1 MLKKKILLGVTG
13 SIAAYKAAELI
24 RLLRKNNFYV
34 QVVLTKSA
42 KQFVT
47 PLTLQALSGNP
58 VLENIWEPTEGNG
71 MEHINLARTAD
82 LILIAPASGNFIA
95 KLANGLADDLL
106 TNLCLAR
113 SSSLLLAPAMNVEM
127 FNNSAT
133 QRNIET
139 IKKDGIVIS
148 GPDSGE
154 QACGEIG
161 FGRLIN
167 FESMML
173 DIKKI
178 MSPQIFSNKK
188 ILISSGATLEK
199 IDEARAITNLSS
211 GLMGFNLAKM
221 AYTMGAE
228 VTVISGHSNYEFP
241 TCIKTVKAM
250 NHDEMSH
257 SITSHI
263 KKNDIY
269 ISAAAISDYKPNY
282 TKGKIKKESE
292 NISLELT
299 KTKDILS
306 HIGKDFSHKLVVG
319 FAAESENLIENARN
333 KLVSKNLDII
343 VGNEIKHSMGK
354 TRAKMV
360 IIDQYE
366 ERYLP
371 EAEKE
376 EQSRI
381 ILEHIFKFFTRVKA
395 YDTIN

>member
-24 RLLRKNNFYV
+24 RLLRKNNFFV

-58 VLENIWEPTEGNG
+58 VLENMWEPTEGNG

-113 SSSLLLAPAMNVEM
+113 SCPLLVAPAMNVEM
-127 FNNSAT
+127 FNNTAT

-139 IKKDGIVIS
+139 IKNDGIVIS

-178 MSPQIFSNKK
+178 ISPQIFSNKK

-211 GLMGFNLAKM
+211 GLMGLNLAKM

-241 TCIKTVKAM
+241 PCINTIRAI
-250 NHDEMSH
+250 NHDEMSN

-263 KKNDIY
+263 EKNDIY

-282 TKGKIKKESE
+282 TEGKIKKESE

-306 HIGKDFSHKLVVG
+306 HIGKDFSHKIVVG
-319 FAAESENLIENARN
+319 FAAESENLIKNARN

-366 ERYLP
+366 ERCLP

-381 ILEHIFKFFTRVKA
+381 ILEHIFKFFTRVKTH
-395 YDTIN
+395 DTIN

>member
-13 SIAAYKAAELI
+13 SIAAYKTAELV
-24 RLLRKNNFYV
+24 RLLRKNNFFV
-34 QVVLTKSA
+34 QVILTKSA

-58 VLENIWEPTEGNG
+58 VLENMWEPTEGNG
-71 MEHINLARTAD
+71 MEHINLTRTAD
-82 LILIAPASGNFIA
+82 LLLIAPASGNFIA

-113 SSSLLLAPAMNVEM
+113 SCPLLVAPAMNVEM
-127 FNNSAT
+127 FNNIAT

-139 IKKDGIVIS
+139 IKNDGIILS

-154 QACGEIG
+154 QACGEVG

-178 MSPQIFSNKK
+178 ISSQIFLNKK

-211 GLMGFNLAKM
+211 GLMGLNLAKM

-241 TCIKTVKAM
+241 PCIKTIKAM
-250 NHDEMSH
+250 NHNEMNK
-257 SITSHI
+257 SIISYI
-263 KKNDIY
+263 EKNDIY

-282 TKGKIKKESE
+282 IKGKIKKGNE
-292 NISLELT
+292 NISLELK

-306 HIGKDFSHKLVVG
+306 YIGKNFGHKLVVG
-319 FAAESENLIENARN
+319 FAAESENLIENARK
-333 KLVSKNLDII
+333 KLILKNLDII
-343 VGNEIKHSMGK
+343 IANEIKHSMGK
-354 TRAKMV
+354 TKAKMV

-366 ERYLP
+366 DRYLP

-376 EQSRI
+376 VQSKI
-381 ILEHIFKFFTRVKA
+381 ILEHIFKLSSRLKDH
-395 YDTIN
+395 DTIN

>member
-1 MLKKKILLGVTG
+1 M
-13 SIAAYKAAELI
+13 
-24 RLLRKNNFYV
+24 
-34 QVVLTKSA
+34 
-42 KQFVT
+42 
-47 PLTLQALSGNP
+47 
-58 VLENIWEPTEGNG
+58 WEPTEGNG

-113 SSSLLLAPAMNVEM
+113 SCPLLVAPAMNVEM
-127 FNNSAT
+127 FNNTAT

-139 IKKDGIVIS
+139 IKNDGIVIS

-154 QACGEIG
+154 QACGEVG

-178 MSPQIFSNKK
+178 ISPQIFSNKK

-199 IDEARAITNLSS
+199 IDEARAITNLST
-211 GLMGFNLAKM
+211 GLMGLNLAKM

-241 TCIKTVKAM
+241 PCIKTLKAM

-257 SITSHI
+257 SITSNI
-263 KKNDIY
+263 EKNDIY

-282 TKGKIKKESE
+282 TEGKIKKESE

-306 HIGKDFSHKLVVG
+306 HIGKDFSHKIVVG
-319 FAAESENLIENARN
+319 FAAESENLIKNARN

-366 ERYLP
+366 ERCLP

-381 ILEHIFKFFTRVKA
+381 ILEHIFKFFTRVKTH
-395 YDTIN
+395 DTIN

>member
-13 SIAAYKAAELI
+13 SIAAYKTAELV
-24 RLLRKNNFYV
+24 RLLRKNNFFV
-34 QVVLTKSA
+34 QVILTKSA

-58 VLENIWEPTEGNG
+58 VLENMWEPMEGNG
-71 MEHINLARTAD
+71 MEHINLTRTAD
-82 LILIAPASGNFIA
+82 LLLIAPASGNFIA

-113 SSSLLLAPAMNVEM
+113 SCPLLVAPAMNVEM
-127 FNNSAT
+127 FNNIAT

-139 IKKDGIVIS
+139 IKNDGIVLS

-154 QACGEIG
+154 QACGEVG

-178 MSPQIFSNKK
+178 ISSQIFLNKK

-211 GLMGFNLAKM
+211 GLMGLNLAKM

-241 TCIKTVKAM
+241 PCIKTIKAV
-250 NHDEMSH
+250 NHDEMNK
-257 SITSHI
+257 SITSNI
-263 KKNDIY
+263 EKNDIY

-282 TKGKIKKESE
+282 IKGKIKKGNE
-292 NISLELT
+292 NISLELK

-306 HIGKDFSHKLVVG
+306 YIGKNFGHKLVVG
-319 FAAESENLIENARN
+319 FAAESENLIENARK
-333 KLVSKNLDII
+333 KLVLKNLDII
-343 VGNEIKHSMGK
+343 IANEIKHSMGK
-354 TRAKMV
+354 TKAKMV

-366 ERYLP
+366 DRYLP

-376 EQSRI
+376 VQSKI
-381 ILEHIFKFFTRVKA
+381 ILEHIFKISSRLKDH
-395 YDTIN
+395 DTIN

>member
-13 SIAAYKAAELI
+13 SIAAYKTAELI
-24 RLLRKNNFYV
+24 RLLRKHNFFV
-34 QVVLTKSA
+34 QVILTKSA

-58 VLENIWEPTEGNG
+58 VLENMWEPTEGNG
-71 MEHINLARTAD
+71 MEHINLTRTAD
-82 LILIAPASGNFIA
+82 LLLIAPASGNFIA

-113 SSSLLLAPAMNVEM
+113 SCPLLVAPAMNVEM
-127 FNNSAT
+127 FNNIAT

-139 IKKDGIVIS
+139 IKNDGIVLS

-154 QACGEIG
+154 QACGEVG

-178 MSPQIFSNKK
+178 ISSQIFLNKK

-211 GLMGFNLAKM
+211 GLMGLNLAKM

-241 TCIKTVKAM
+241 PCIKTIKAV
-250 NHDEMSH
+250 NHDEMNK
-257 SITSHI
+257 SITSYI
-263 KKNDIY
+263 EKNDIY

-282 TKGKIKKESE
+282 IKGKIKKENE
-292 NISLELT
+292 NISLELK

-306 HIGKDFSHKLVVG
+306 YIGKNFGHKLVVG
-319 FAAESENLIENARN
+319 FAAESENLIENARR
-333 KLVSKNLDII
+333 KLVLKNLDII
-343 VGNEIKHSMGK
+343 IANEIKHSMGK
-354 TRAKMV
+354 TKAKMV

-366 ERYLP
+366 DRYLP

-376 EQSRI
+376 VQSKI
-381 ILEHIFKFFTRVKA
+381 ILEHIFKLSSRLKDH
-395 YDTIN
+395 DTIN

>member
-13 SIAAYKAAELI
+13 SIAAYKTAELV
-24 RLLRKNNFYV
+24 RLLRKNNFFV
-34 QVVLTKSA
+34 QVILTKSA

-58 VLENIWEPTEGNG
+58 VLENMWEPTEGNG
-71 MEHINLARTAD
+71 MEHINLTRTAD
-82 LILIAPASGNFIA
+82 LLLIAPASGNFIA

-113 SSSLLLAPAMNVEM
+113 SCPLLVAPAMNVEM
-127 FNNSAT
+127 FNNIAT

-139 IKKDGIVIS
+139 IKNDGIILS

-154 QACGEIG
+154 QACGEVG

-178 MSPQIFSNKK
+178 ISSQIFLNKK

-211 GLMGFNLAKM
+211 GLMGLNLAKM

-241 TCIKTVKAM
+241 PCIKTIKAM
-250 NHDEMSH
+250 NHDEMNK
-257 SITSHI
+257 SITSNI
-263 KKNDIY
+263 EKNDIY

-282 TKGKIKKESE
+282 IKGKIKKENE
-292 NISLELT
+292 NISLELK

-306 HIGKDFSHKLVVG
+306 YIGKNFGHKLVVG
-319 FAAESENLIENARN
+319 FAAESENLIENARK
-333 KLVSKNLDII
+333 KLVLKNLDII
-343 VGNEIKHSMGK
+343 IANEIKHSMGK
-354 TRAKMV
+354 TKAKMV

-366 ERYLP
+366 DRYLP

-376 EQSRI
+376 VQSKI
-381 ILEHIFKFFTRVKA
+381 ILEHIFKLSSRVKDHDA
-395 YDTIN
+395 IN

>member
-13 SIAAYKAAELI
+13 SIAAYKTAELV
-24 RLLRKNNFYV
+24 RLLRKNNFFV
-34 QVVLTKSA
+34 QVILTKSA

-58 VLENIWEPTEGNG
+58 VLENMWEPMEGNG
-71 MEHINLARTAD
+71 MEHINLTRTAD
-82 LILIAPASGNFIA
+82 LLLVAPASGNFIA

-113 SSSLLLAPAMNVEM
+113 SCPLLVAPAMNVEM
-127 FNNSAT
+127 FNNIAT

-139 IKKDGIVIS
+139 IKNDGIVLS

-154 QACGEIG
+154 QACGEVG

-178 MSPQIFSNKK
+178 ISSQIFLNKK

-211 GLMGFNLAKM
+211 GLMGLNLAKM

-241 TCIKTVKAM
+241 PCIKTIKAT
-250 NHDEMSH
+250 NHDEMNK
-257 SITSHI
+257 SITSNI
-263 KKNDIY
+263 ERNDIY

-282 TKGKIKKESE
+282 IKGKIKKENE
-292 NISLELT
+292 NISLELK

-306 HIGKDFSHKLVVG
+306 YIGKNFGHKLVVG
-319 FAAESENLIENARN
+319 FAAESENLIENARK
-333 KLVSKNLDII
+333 KLVLKNLDII
-343 VGNEIKHSMGK
+343 IANEIKHSMGK
-354 TRAKMV
+354 TKAKMV

-366 ERYLP
+366 DRYLP

-376 EQSRI
+376 VQSKI
-381 ILEHIFKFFTRVKA
+381 ILEHIFKLSSRLKDH
-395 YDTIN
+395 DTIN

>member
-13 SIAAYKAAELI
+13 SIAAYKTAELI
-24 RLLRKNNFYV
+24 RLLRKNNFFV
-34 QVVLTKSA
+34 QVILTKSA

-58 VLENIWEPTEGNG
+58 VLENMWEPTEGNG
-71 MEHINLARTAD
+71 MEHINLTRTAD
-82 LILIAPASGNFIA
+82 LLLIAPASGNFIA

-113 SSSLLLAPAMNVEM
+113 SCPLLVAPAMNVEM
-127 FNNSAT
+127 FNNIAT

-139 IKKDGIVIS
+139 IKNDGIILS

-154 QACGEIG
+154 QACGEVG

-178 MSPQIFSNKK
+178 ISSQIFLNKK

-211 GLMGFNLAKM
+211 GLMGLSLAKM

-228 VTVISGHSNYEFP
+228 VTVISGRSNYEFP
-241 TCIKTVKAM
+241 PCIKTIKATNHYEM
-250 NHDEMSH
+250 NK
-257 SITSHI
+257 SITSNI
-263 KKNDIY
+263 ERNDIY

-282 TKGKIKKESE
+282 IKGKIKKENE
-292 NISLELT
+292 NISLELK

-306 HIGKDFSHKLVVG
+306 YIGKNFGHKLVVG
-319 FAAESENLIENARN
+319 FAAESENLIENARK

-343 VGNEIKHSMGK
+343 IANEIKHTMGK
-354 TRAKMV
+354 SKAKMV

-366 ERYLP
+366 DRYLP
-371 EAEKE
+371 VAEKE
-376 EQSRI
+376 VQSKI
-381 ILEHIFKFFTRVKA
+381 ILEHIFKLSSRVKNH
-395 YDTIN
+395 DTIN

>member
-13 SIAAYKAAELI
+13 SVAAYKTAELV
-24 RLLRKNNFYV
+24 RLLRKNNFFV
-34 QVVLTKSA
+34 QVILTKSA

-58 VLENIWEPTEGNG
+58 VLENMWEPMEGNG
-71 MEHINLARTAD
+71 MEHINLTRTAD
-82 LILIAPASGNFIA
+82 LLLVAPASGNFIA

-113 SSSLLLAPAMNVEM
+113 SCPLLVAPAMNVEM
-127 FNNSAT
+127 FNNIAT

-139 IKKDGIVIS
+139 IKNDGIVLS

-154 QACGEIG
+154 QACGEVG

-178 MSPQIFSNKK
+178 ISSQIFLNKK
-188 ILISSGATLEK
+188 ILISSGATIEK

-211 GLMGFNLAKM
+211 GLMGLNLAKM

-241 TCIKTVKAM
+241 PCIKTIKAV
-250 NHDEMSH
+250 NHDEMNK
-257 SITSHI
+257 SITSNI
-263 KKNDIY
+263 EKNDIY

-282 TKGKIKKESE
+282 IKGKIKKENE
-292 NISLELT
+292 NISLELK

-306 HIGKDFSHKLVVG
+306 YIGKNFGHKLVVG
-319 FAAESENLIENARN
+319 FAAESENLIENARR
-333 KLVSKNLDII
+333 KLVLKNLDII
-343 VGNEIKHSMGK
+343 IANEIKHSMGK
-354 TRAKMV
+354 TKAKMV

-366 ERYLP
+366 DRYLP

-376 EQSRI
+376 VQSKI
-381 ILEHIFKFFTRVKA
+381 ILEHIFKLSSRVKDHDA
-395 YDTIN
+395 IN

>member
-24 RLLRKNNFYV
+24 RLLRKNNFFV

-58 VLENIWEPTEGNG
+58 VLENMWEPTEGNG

-106 TNLCLAR
+106 TNLCLAK
-113 SSSLLLAPAMNVEM
+113 SCPLLVAPAMNVEM
-127 FNNSAT
+127 FNNKAT

-139 IKKDGIVIS
+139 IKNDGIGIS

-154 QACGEIG
+154 QACGEVG

-167 FESMML
+167 FESIML
-173 DIKKI
+173 DIIKI

-211 GLMGFNLAKM
+211 GLMGLNLAKM

-241 TCIKTVKAM
+241 SCINTIKAI
-250 NHDEMSH
+250 NHDEMSN

-263 KKNDIY
+263 EKNDIY
-269 ISAAAISDYKPNY
+269 ISAAAISDYKPNF
-282 TKGKIKKESE
+282 TEGKIKKESE
-292 NISLELT
+292 KISLELT

-371 EAEKE
+371 EAEKG

-381 ILEHIFKFFTRVKA
+381 ILEYIFKFFTRVKTH
-395 YDTIN
+395 DTIN

>member
-13 SIAAYKAAELI
+13 SVAAYKTAELV
-24 RLLRKNNFYV
+24 RLLRKNNFFV
-34 QVVLTKSA
+34 QVILTKSA

-58 VLENIWEPTEGNG
+58 VLENMWESMEGNG
-71 MEHINLARTAD
+71 MEHINLTRTAD
-82 LILIAPASGNFIA
+82 LLLVAPASGNFIA

-113 SSSLLLAPAMNVEM
+113 SCPLLVAPAMNVEM
-127 FNNSAT
+127 FNNIAT

-139 IKKDGIVIS
+139 IKNDGIVLS

-154 QACGEIG
+154 QACGEVG

-178 MSPQIFSNKK
+178 ISSQIFLNKK
-188 ILISSGATLEK
+188 ILISSGATIEK

-211 GLMGFNLAKM
+211 GLMGLNLAKM

-241 TCIKTVKAM
+241 PCIKTIKAV
-250 NHDEMSH
+250 NHDEMNK
-257 SITSHI
+257 SITSNI
-263 KKNDIY
+263 EKNDIY

-282 TKGKIKKESE
+282 IKGKIKKENE
-292 NISLELT
+292 NISLELK

-306 HIGKDFSHKLVVG
+306 YIGKNFGHKLVVG
-319 FAAESENLIENARN
+319 FAAESENLIENARR
-333 KLVSKNLDII
+333 KLVLKNLDII
-343 VGNEIKHSMGK
+343 IANEIKHSMGK
-354 TRAKMV
+354 TKAKMV

-366 ERYLP
+366 DRYLP

-376 EQSRI
+376 VQSKI
-381 ILEHIFKFFTRVKA
+381 ILEHIFKLSSRVKNHDA
-395 YDTIN
+395 IN

>member
-13 SIAAYKAAELI
+13 SVAAYKTAELV
-24 RLLRKNNFYV
+24 RLLRKNNFFV
-34 QVVLTKSA
+34 QVILTKSA

-58 VLENIWEPTEGNG
+58 VLENMWEPTEGNG
-71 MEHINLARTAD
+71 MEHINLTRTAD
-82 LILIAPASGNFIA
+82 LLLIAPASGNFVA

-113 SSSLLLAPAMNVEM
+113 SCPLLVAPAMNVEM
-127 FNNSAT
+127 FNNIAT

-139 IKKDGIVIS
+139 IKNDGIVLS

-154 QACGEIG
+154 QACGEVG

-178 MSPQIFSNKK
+178 ISSQIFLNKK
-188 ILISSGATLEK
+188 ILISSGATIEK

-211 GLMGFNLAKM
+211 GLMGLNLAKM

-241 TCIKTVKAM
+241 PCIKTIKAV
-250 NHDEMSH
+250 NHDEMNK
-257 SITSHI
+257 SITSNI
-263 KKNDIY
+263 ERNDIY

-282 TKGKIKKESE
+282 IKGKIKKENE
-292 NISLELT
+292 NISLELK

-306 HIGKDFSHKLVVG
+306 YIGKNFGHKLVVG
-319 FAAESENLIENARN
+319 FAAESENLIENARR
-333 KLVSKNLDII
+333 KLVLKNLDII
-343 VGNEIKHSMGK
+343 IANEIKHSMGK
-354 TRAKMV
+354 TKAKMV

-366 ERYLP
+366 DRYLP

-376 EQSRI
+376 VQSKI
-381 ILEHIFKFFTRVKA
+381 ILEHIFKLSSRVKNHDA
-395 YDTIN
+395 IN

>member
-13 SIAAYKAAELI
+13 SIAAYKTAELI
-24 RLLRKNNFYV
+24 RLLRKNNFFV
-34 QVVLTKSA
+34 QVILTKSA

-58 VLENIWEPTEGNG
+58 VLENMWEPMEGNG
-71 MEHINLARTAD
+71 MEHINLTRTAD
-82 LILIAPASGNFIA
+82 LLLVAPASGNFIA

-113 SSSLLLAPAMNVEM
+113 SCPLLVAPAMNVEM
-127 FNNSAT
+127 FNNIAT

-139 IKKDGIVIS
+139 IKNDGIVLS

-154 QACGEIG
+154 QACGEVG

-178 MSPQIFSNKK
+178 ISSQIFLNKK

-211 GLMGFNLAKM
+211 GLMGLNLAKM

-241 TCIKTVKAM
+241 PCIKTIKATNHYEM
-250 NHDEMSH
+250 NK
-257 SITSHI
+257 SITSNI
-263 KKNDIY
+263 ERNDIY

-282 TKGKIKKESE
+282 IKGKIKKENE
-292 NISLELT
+292 NISLELK

-306 HIGKDFSHKLVVG
+306 YIGKNFGHKLVVG
-319 FAAESENLIENARN
+319 FAAESENLIENARK
-333 KLVSKNLDII
+333 KLVLKNLDII
-343 VGNEIKHSMGK
+343 IANEIKHSMGK
-354 TRAKMV
+354 TKAKMV

-366 ERYLP
+366 DRYLP

-376 EQSRI
+376 VQSKI
-381 ILEHIFKFFTRVKA
+381 ILEHIFNFSSRVKDH
-395 YDTIN
+395 DTIN

>member
-1 MLKKKILLGVTG
+1 MLKKKILLGITG
-13 SIAAYKAAELI
+13 SIAAYKTAELI
-24 RLLRKNNFYV
+24 RLLRKNNFFV
-34 QVVLTKSA
+34 QVILTKSA

-58 VLENIWEPTEGNG
+58 VLENMWEPMEGNG
-71 MEHINLARTAD
+71 MEHINLTRTAD
-82 LILIAPASGNFIA
+82 LLLVAPASGNFIA

-113 SSSLLLAPAMNVEM
+113 SCPLLVAPAMNVEM
-127 FNNSAT
+127 FNNIAT

-139 IKKDGIVIS
+139 IKNDGIVLS

-154 QACGEIG
+154 QACGEVG

-178 MSPQIFSNKK
+178 ISSQIFLNKK

-211 GLMGFNLAKM
+211 GLMGLNLAKM

-241 TCIKTVKAM
+241 PCIKTIKAT
-250 NHDEMSH
+250 NHDEMNK
-257 SITSHI
+257 SITSNI
-263 KKNDIY
+263 EKNDIY

-282 TKGKIKKESE
+282 IKGKIKKENE
-292 NISLELT
+292 NISLELK

-306 HIGKDFSHKLVVG
+306 YIGKNFGHKLVVG
-319 FAAESENLIENARN
+319 FAAESENLIENARR
-333 KLVSKNLDII
+333 KLVLKNLDII
-343 VGNEIKHSMGK
+343 IANEIKHSMGK
-354 TRAKMV
+354 TKAKMV

-366 ERYLP
+366 DRYLP

-376 EQSRI
+376 VQSKI
-381 ILEHIFKFFTRVKA
+381 ILEHIFKLSSRL
-395 YDTIN
+395 

>member
-13 SIAAYKAAELI
+13 SIAAYKTAELV
-24 RLLRKNNFYV
+24 RLLRKNNFFV
-34 QVVLTKSA
+34 QVILTKSA

-58 VLENIWEPTEGNG
+58 VLENMWEPTEGNG
-71 MEHINLARTAD
+71 MEHINLTRTAD
-82 LILIAPASGNFIA
+82 LLLIAPASGNFIA

-113 SSSLLLAPAMNVEM
+113 SCPLLVAPAMNVEM
-127 FNNSAT
+127 FNNIAT

-139 IKKDGIVIS
+139 IKNDGIVLS

-154 QACGEIG
+154 QACGEVG

-178 MSPQIFSNKK
+178 ISSQIFLNKK
-188 ILISSGATLEK
+188 ILISSGATIEK

-211 GLMGFNLAKM
+211 GLMGLSLAKM

-241 TCIKTVKAM
+241 PCIKTIKAV
-250 NHDEMSH
+250 NHDEMNK
-257 SITSHI
+257 SITSNI
-263 KKNDIY
+263 EKNDIY

-282 TKGKIKKESE
+282 IKGKIKKENE
-292 NISLELT
+292 NISLELK

-306 HIGKDFSHKLVVG
+306 YIGKNFGHKLVVG
-319 FAAESENLIENARN
+319 FAAESENLIENARK
-333 KLVSKNLDII
+333 KLVLKNLDII
-343 VGNEIKHSMGK
+343 IANEIKHSMGK
-354 TRAKMV
+354 TKAKMV

-366 ERYLP
+366 DRYLP

-376 EQSRI
+376 VQSKI
-381 ILEHIFKFFTRVKA
+381 ILEHIFKLSSRVKDHDA
-395 YDTIN
+395 IN

>member
-24 RLLRKNNFYV
+24 RLLRKNNFFV

-58 VLENIWEPTEGNG
+58 VLENMWEPTEGNG

-82 LILIAPASGNFIA
+82 LILIAPSSGNFIA

-113 SSSLLLAPAMNVEM
+113 SCPLLVAPAMNVEM
-127 FNNSAT
+127 FNNEAT

-139 IKKDGIVIS
+139 IKNDGIVIS

-178 MSPQIFSNKK
+178 ISPQIFSNKK

-211 GLMGFNLAKM
+211 GLMGLNLAKM

-241 TCIKTVKAM
+241 SCIKTLKAM

-263 KKNDIY
+263 EKNDIY

-282 TKGKIKKESE
+282 TEGKIKKGSE

-306 HIGKDFSHKLVVG
+306 HIGKDFSHKIVVG
-319 FAAESENLIENARN
+319 FAAESENLIKNARN

-366 ERYLP
+366 ERCLP

-381 ILEHIFKFFTRVKA
+381 ILEHIFKFFTRVKTH
-395 YDTIN
+395 DTIN

>member
-13 SIAAYKAAELI
+13 SVAAYKTAELV
-24 RLLRKNNFYV
+24 RLLRKNNFFV
-34 QVVLTKSA
+34 QVILTKSA

-58 VLENIWEPTEGNG
+58 VLENMWEPTEGNG
-71 MEHINLARTAD
+71 MEHINLTRTAD
-82 LILIAPASGNFIA
+82 LLLIAPASGNFIA

-113 SSSLLLAPAMNVEM
+113 SCPLLVAPAMNVEM
-127 FNNSAT
+127 FNNIAT

-139 IKKDGIVIS
+139 IKNDGIVLS

-154 QACGEIG
+154 QACGEVG

-178 MSPQIFSNKK
+178 ISSQIFLNKK

-211 GLMGFNLAKM
+211 GLMGLNLAKM

-241 TCIKTVKAM
+241 PCIKTIKAV
-250 NHDEMSH
+250 NHDEMNK
-257 SITSHI
+257 SITSNI
-263 KKNDIY
+263 ERNDIY

-282 TKGKIKKESE
+282 IKGKIKKENE
-292 NISLELT
+292 NISLELK

-306 HIGKDFSHKLVVG
+306 YIGKNFGHKLVVG
-319 FAAESENLIENARN
+319 FAAESENLIENARR
-333 KLVSKNLDII
+333 KLVLKNLDII
-343 VGNEIKHSMGK
+343 IANEIKHSMGK
-354 TRAKMV
+354 TKAKMV

-366 ERYLP
+366 DRYLP

-376 EQSRI
+376 VQSKI
-381 ILEHIFKFFTRVKA
+381 ILEHIFKLSSRVKDHDA
-395 YDTIN
+395 IN

>member
-24 RLLRKNNFYV
+24 RLLHKNNFFV

-58 VLENIWEPTEGNG
+58 VLENMWEPTEGNG

-82 LILIAPASGNFIA
+82 LILIAPSSSNFIA

-113 SSSLLLAPAMNVEM
+113 SCPLLVAPAMNVEM
-127 FNNSAT
+127 FNNAAT

-154 QACGEIG
+154 QACGEVG

-167 FESMML
+167 FESIML

-178 MSPQIFSNKK
+178 ISPQIFSNKK

-211 GLMGFNLAKM
+211 GLMGLNLAKM

-241 TCIKTVKAM
+241 PCINTIRAI
-250 NHDEMSH
+250 NHDEMSN

-263 KKNDIY
+263 EKNDIY
-269 ISAAAISDYKPNY
+269 ISAAAISDYKPNF
-282 TKGKIKKESE
+282 TEGKIKKGSE
-292 NISLELT
+292 KISLELT

-366 ERYLP
+366 ERCLP

-381 ILEHIFKFFTRVKA
+381 ILEHIFKFFTRVKTH
-395 YDTIN
+395 DTIN

>member
-24 RLLRKNNFYV
+24 RLLRKNNFFV

-58 VLENIWEPTEGNG
+58 VLENMWEPTEGNG

-95 KLANGLADDLL
+95 KLAHGLADDLL

-113 SSSLLLAPAMNVEM
+113 SCPLLVAPAMNVEM
-127 FNNSAT
+127 FNNTAT

-139 IKKDGIVIS
+139 IKNDGIVIS

-154 QACGEIG
+154 QACGEVG

-178 MSPQIFSNKK
+178 ISPQIFSNKK

-211 GLMGFNLAKM
+211 GLMGLNLAKM

-241 TCIKTVKAM
+241 SCIKTLKAM

-257 SITSHI
+257 SITSNI
-263 KKNDIY
+263 EKNDIY

-282 TKGKIKKESE
+282 TEGKIKKESE

-306 HIGKDFSHKLVVG
+306 HIGKDFSHKIVVG
-319 FAAESENLIENARN
+319 FAAESENLIKNARN

-366 ERYLP
+366 ERCLP

-381 ILEHIFKFFTRVKA
+381 ILEHIFKFFTRVKTH
-395 YDTIN
+395 DTIN

>member
-13 SIAAYKAAELI
+13 SIAAYKTAELI
-24 RLLRKNNFYV
+24 RLLRKNNFFV
-34 QVVLTKSA
+34 QVILTKSA

-58 VLENIWEPTEGNG
+58 VLENMWEPTEGNG
-71 MEHINLARTAD
+71 MEHINLTRTAD
-82 LILIAPASGNFIA
+82 LLLIAPASGNFIA

-113 SSSLLLAPAMNVEM
+113 SCPVLVAPAMNVEM
-127 FNNSAT
+127 FNNIAT

-139 IKKDGIVIS
+139 IKNDGIVLS

-154 QACGEIG
+154 QACGEVG

-178 MSPQIFSNKK
+178 ISSQIFLNKK

-211 GLMGFNLAKM
+211 GLMGLNLAKM

-241 TCIKTVKAM
+241 PCIKTIKAV
-250 NHDEMSH
+250 NHDEMNK
-257 SITSHI
+257 SITSNI
-263 KKNDIY
+263 EKNDIY

-282 TKGKIKKESE
+282 IKGKIKKENE
-292 NISLELT
+292 NISLELK

-306 HIGKDFSHKLVVG
+306 YIGKNFGHKLVVG
-319 FAAESENLIENARN
+319 FAAESENLIENARR
-333 KLVSKNLDII
+333 KLVLKNLDII
-343 VGNEIKHSMGK
+343 IANEIKHSMGK
-354 TRAKMV
+354 TKAKMV

-366 ERYLP
+366 DRYLP

-376 EQSRI
+376 VQSKI
-381 ILEHIFKFFTRVKA
+381 ILEHIFKLSSRLKDH
-395 YDTIN
+395 DTIN

>member
-13 SIAAYKAAELI
+13 SIAAYKTAELV
-24 RLLRKNNFYV
+24 RLLRKNNFFV
-34 QVVLTKSA
+34 QVILTKSA

-58 VLENIWEPTEGNG
+58 VLENMWEPTEGNG
-71 MEHINLARTAD
+71 MEHINLTRTAD
-82 LILIAPASGNFIA
+82 LLLIAPASGNFIA

-113 SSSLLLAPAMNVEM
+113 SCPLLVAPAMNVEM
-127 FNNSAT
+127 FNNIAT

-139 IKKDGIVIS
+139 IKNDGIVLS

-154 QACGEIG
+154 QACGEVG

-178 MSPQIFSNKK
+178 ISSQIFLNKK

-211 GLMGFNLAKM
+211 GLMGLNLAKM

-241 TCIKTVKAM
+241 PCIKTIKAT
-250 NHDEMSH
+250 NHDEMNK
-257 SITSHI
+257 SITSNI
-263 KKNDIY
+263 ERNDIY

-282 TKGKIKKESE
+282 IKGKIKKENE
-292 NISLELT
+292 NISLELK

-306 HIGKDFSHKLVVG
+306 YIGKNFGHKLVVG
-319 FAAESENLIENARN
+319 FAAESENLIENARR
-333 KLVSKNLDII
+333 KLVLKNLDII
-343 VGNEIKHSMGK
+343 IANEIKHSMGK
-354 TRAKMV
+354 TKAKMV

-366 ERYLP
+366 DRYLP

-376 EQSRI
+376 VQSKI
-381 ILEHIFKFFTRVKA
+381 ILEHIFKLSSRVKDHDA
-395 YDTIN
+395 IN

>member
-13 SIAAYKAAELI
+13 SVAAYKTAELV
-24 RLLRKNNFYV
+24 RLLRKNNFFV
-34 QVVLTKSA
+34 QVILTKSA

-58 VLENIWEPTEGNG
+58 VLENMWEPTEGNG
-71 MEHINLARTAD
+71 MEHINLTRTAD
-82 LILIAPASGNFIA
+82 LLLIAPASGNFIA

-113 SSSLLLAPAMNVEM
+113 SCPLLVAPAMNVEM
-127 FNNSAT
+127 FNNIAT

-139 IKKDGIVIS
+139 IKNDGIVLS

-154 QACGEIG
+154 QACGEVG

-178 MSPQIFSNKK
+178 ISSQIFLNKK

-211 GLMGFNLAKM
+211 GLMGLNLAKM

-241 TCIKTVKAM
+241 PCIKTIKAM
-250 NHDEMSH
+250 NHDEMNK
-257 SITSHI
+257 SITSNI
-263 KKNDIY
+263 EKNDIY

-282 TKGKIKKESE
+282 IKGKIKKENE
-292 NISLELT
+292 NISLELK

-306 HIGKDFSHKLVVG
+306 YIGKNFGHKLVVG
-319 FAAESENLIENARN
+319 FAAESENLIENARK
-333 KLVSKNLDII
+333 KLVLKNLDII
-343 VGNEIKHSMGK
+343 IANEIKHSMGK
-354 TRAKMV
+354 TKAKMV

-366 ERYLP
+366 DRYLP

-376 EQSRI
+376 VQSKI
-381 ILEHIFKFFTRVKA
+381 ILEHIFKLSSRVKNHDA
-395 YDTIN
+395 IN

>member
-13 SIAAYKAAELI
+13 SIAAYKTAELV
-24 RLLRKNNFYV
+24 RLLRKNNFFV
-34 QVVLTKSA
+34 QVILTKSA

-58 VLENIWEPTEGNG
+58 VLENMWEPTEGNG
-71 MEHINLARTAD
+71 MEHINLTRTAD
-82 LILIAPASGNFIA
+82 LLLIAPASGNFIA

-113 SSSLLLAPAMNVEM
+113 SCPLLVAPAMNVEM
-127 FNNSAT
+127 FNNIAT

-139 IKKDGIVIS
+139 IKNDGIVLS

-154 QACGEIG
+154 QACGEVG

-178 MSPQIFSNKK
+178 ISSQIFLNKK

-211 GLMGFNLAKM
+211 GLMGLNLAKM

-241 TCIKTVKAM
+241 PCIKTIKAM
-250 NHDEMSH
+250 NHDEMNK
-257 SITSHI
+257 SITSNI
-263 KKNDIY
+263 ERNDIY

-282 TKGKIKKESE
+282 IKGKIKKENE
-292 NISLELT
+292 NISLELK

-306 HIGKDFSHKLVVG
+306 YIGKNFGHKLVVG
-319 FAAESENLIENARN
+319 FAAESENLIENARK
-333 KLVSKNLDII
+333 KLVLKNLDII
-343 VGNEIKHSMGK
+343 IANEIKHSMGK
-354 TRAKMV
+354 TKAKMV

-366 ERYLP
+366 DRYLP

-376 EQSRI
+376 VQSKI
-381 ILEHIFKFFTRVKA
+381 ILEHIFKLSSRLKDH
-395 YDTIN
+395 DTIN

>member
-13 SIAAYKAAELI
+13 SIAAYKTAELV
-24 RLLRKNNFYV
+24 RLLRKNNFFV
-34 QVVLTKSA
+34 QVILTKSA

-58 VLENIWEPTEGNG
+58 VLENMWEPTEGNG
-71 MEHINLARTAD
+71 MEHINLTRTAD
-82 LILIAPASGNFIA
+82 LLLVAPASGNFIA

-113 SSSLLLAPAMNVEM
+113 SCPLLVAPAMNVEM
-127 FNNSAT
+127 FNNIAT

-139 IKKDGIVIS
+139 IKNDGIVLS

-154 QACGEIG
+154 QACGEVG

-178 MSPQIFSNKK
+178 ISSQIFLNKK
-188 ILISSGATLEK
+188 ILISSGATIEK

-211 GLMGFNLAKM
+211 GLMGLNLAKM

-241 TCIKTVKAM
+241 PCIKTIKAM
-250 NHDEMSH
+250 NHNEMNK
-257 SITSHI
+257 SIISYI
-263 KKNDIY
+263 EKNDIY

-282 TKGKIKKESE
+282 IKGKIKKGNE
-292 NISLELT
+292 NISLQLK

-306 HIGKDFSHKLVVG
+306 YIGKNFGHKLVVG
-319 FAAESENLIENARN
+319 FAAESENLIENARK
-333 KLVSKNLDII
+333 KLVLKNLDII
-343 VGNEIKHSMGK
+343 IANEIKHSMGK
-354 TRAKMV
+354 TKAKMV

-366 ERYLP
+366 DRYLP

-376 EQSRI
+376 VQSKI
-381 ILEHIFKFFTRVKA
+381 ILEHIFKLSSRLKDH
-395 YDTIN
+395 DTIN

>member
-13 SIAAYKAAELI
+13 SIAAYKTAELV
-24 RLLRKNNFYV
+24 RLLRKNNFFV
-34 QVVLTKSA
+34 QVILTKSA

-58 VLENIWEPTEGNG
+58 VLENMWEPTEGNG
-71 MEHINLARTAD
+71 MEHINLTRTAD
-82 LILIAPASGNFIA
+82 LLLVAPASGNFIA

-113 SSSLLLAPAMNVEM
+113 SCPLLVAPAMNVEM
-127 FNNSAT
+127 FNNIAT

-139 IKKDGIVIS
+139 IKNDGIILS

-154 QACGEIG
+154 QACGEVG

-178 MSPQIFSNKK
+178 ISSQIFLNKK

-211 GLMGFNLAKM
+211 GLMGLNLAKM

-241 TCIKTVKAM
+241 PCIKTIKAM
-250 NHDEMSH
+250 NHYEMNK
-257 SITSHI
+257 SITSNI
-263 KKNDIY
+263 ERNDIY

-282 TKGKIKKESE
+282 IKGKIKKENE
-292 NISLELT
+292 NISLELK

-306 HIGKDFSHKLVVG
+306 YIGKNFGHKLVVG
-319 FAAESENLIENARN
+319 FAAESENLIENARK
-333 KLVSKNLDII
+333 KLVLKNLDII
-343 VGNEIKHSMGK
+343 IANEIKHSMGK
-354 TRAKMV
+354 TKAKMV

-366 ERYLP
+366 DRYLP

-376 EQSRI
+376 VQSKI
-381 ILEHIFKFFTRVKA
+381 ILEHIFKLSSRLKDH
-395 YDTIN
+395 DTIN

>member
-13 SIAAYKAAELI
+13 SIAAYKTAELV
-24 RLLRKNNFYV
+24 RLLRKNNFFV
-34 QVVLTKSA
+34 QVILTKSA

-58 VLENIWEPTEGNG
+58 VLENMWEPTEGNG
-71 MEHINLARTAD
+71 MEHINLTRTAD
-82 LILIAPASGNFIA
+82 LLLIAPASGNFIA

-113 SSSLLLAPAMNVEM
+113 SCPLLVAPAMNVEM
-127 FNNSAT
+127 FNNIAT

-139 IKKDGIVIS
+139 IKNDGIVLS

-154 QACGEIG
+154 QACGEVG

-178 MSPQIFSNKK
+178 ISSQIFLNKK

-211 GLMGFNLAKM
+211 GLMGLNLAKM

-241 TCIKTVKAM
+241 PCIKTIKAT
-250 NHDEMSH
+250 NHDEMNK
-257 SITSHI
+257 SITSNI
-263 KKNDIY
+263 ERNDIY

-282 TKGKIKKESE
+282 IKGKIKKENE
-292 NISLELT
+292 NISLELK

-306 HIGKDFSHKLVVG
+306 YIGKNFGHKLVVG
-319 FAAESENLIENARN
+319 FAAESENLIENARR
-333 KLVSKNLDII
+333 KLVLKNLDII
-343 VGNEIKHSMGK
+343 IANEIKHSMGK
-354 TRAKMV
+354 TKAKMV

-366 ERYLP
+366 DRYLP

-376 EQSRI
+376 VQSKI
-381 ILEHIFKFFTRVKA
+381 ILEHIFKLSSRLKDH
-395 YDTIN
+395 DTIN